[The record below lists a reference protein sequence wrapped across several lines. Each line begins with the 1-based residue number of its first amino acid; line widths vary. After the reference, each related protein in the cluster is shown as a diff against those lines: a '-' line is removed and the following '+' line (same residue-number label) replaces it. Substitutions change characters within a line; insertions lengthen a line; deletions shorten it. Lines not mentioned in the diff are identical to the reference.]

1 MSVGKKSACISIAF
15 AYIFLPIVHDSFF
28 ELIPILYFLPQST
41 GDCLE
46 NASPSRNWPQ
56 AGVLQVASE
65 QKKSTAAGPCV
76 WGGKEDRY
84 RLVEFFQEK
93 S

>member
-15 AYIFLPIVHDSFF
+15 AYIFLPIVHDSSF

-65 QKKSTAAGPCV
+65 QKKKALLQVPVSGEERKTDTG
-76 WGGKEDRY
+76 W
-84 RLVEFFQEK
+84 
-93 S
+93 